1 MPSQSLSF
9 WHLDTRL
16 SGLTG
21 VGNAALLDE
30 PLTAF
35 FASRTCPGSA
45 IRAAIDW
52 AVAEARSGRTI
63 IGGFHSPLER
73 SVLEVLLAA
82 HGRVVIALAR
92 DVGKARLPNAWRQAA
107 LRGEIAVVS
116 VTVSVTPNVKRLTGT
131 LARLR
136 DDWISKLAASTVI
149 AHAQPGGQL
158 EVDAMR
164 WRNQGRKVNMLIE

>member
-1 MPSQSLSF
+1 MLLPSLSLSF

-45 IRAAIDW
+45 IRAAMDW

-116 VTVSVTPNVKRLTGT
+116 VTVSVTVSVNGFANPTESGDAKKAGMLF
-131 LARLR
+131 
-136 DDWISKLAASTVI
+136 AASEPGQGR
-149 AHAQPGGQL
+149 AQPG
-158 EVDAMR
+158 EA
-164 WRNQGRKVNMLIE
+164 NP

>member
-1 MPSQSLSF
+1 MLLPSLSLSF

-45 IRAAIDW
+45 IRAAMDW

-92 DVGKARLPNAWRQAA
+92 DVGKALLPNAWRQAA
-107 LRGEIAVVS
+107 FRGEIAVVS
-116 VTVSVTPNVKRLTGT
+116 VTPDVKRLTGT

-136 DDWISKLAASTVI
+136 NDWISKLAASIVI
-149 AHAQPGGQL
+149 AHVQPGGQL
-158 EVDAMR
+158 ENDAIR
-164 WRNQGRKVNMLIE
+164 WRDEGRKVQMLIGA

>member
-1 MPSQSLSF
+1 MLSLSLSI
-9 WHLDTRL
+9 WHLDVRL

-21 VGNAALLDE
+21 LGNAALLNQ

-45 IRAAIDW
+45 IRAAMDW

-82 HGRVVIALAR
+82 HGKVVIALAR
-92 DVGKARLPNAWRQAA
+92 DVGNARMPSTWRQAA
-107 LRGEIAVVS
+107 LKGEIAVVS
-116 VTVSVTPNVKRLTGT
+116 VTPDVQRLTGT

-136 DDWISKLAASTVI
+136 NDWVSNLAASTVI
-149 AHAQPGGQL
+149 AYAQPGGQL
-158 EVDAMR
+158 EIDAIR
-164 WRNQGRKVNMLIE
+164 WRNEGRKVNMLIE